1 MPEGKVEPYANGA
14 LALLH
19 ELAGHVVYCCNV
31 IGIDR
36 MAQSQTIS
44 EKRGTKRHGEAPE
57 ARQSPN
63 PDQNIEQREE
73 RVNAEQAT
81 PKADCAGQDPEC
93 RTRHGLP
100 LCSEPARAQVRAT
113 ARERTGGPPV
123 R

>member
-19 ELAGHVVYCCNV
+19 ELAGHVVYRCYV

-36 MAQSQTIS
+36 MAQSQTIG
-44 EKRGTKRHGEAPE
+44 KQRGTERHREAPE
-57 ARQSPN
+57 ARQRPN
-63 PDQNIEQREE
+63 PDQKIKQREQRIY
-73 RVNAEQAT
+73 AEQAT
-81 PKADCAGQDPEC
+81 PKADCAAQDPKC

-100 LCSEPARAQVRAT
+100 LCSELARAQIRAT
-113 ARERTGGPPV
+113 APERTGGPLV